1 MKLMNRL
8 IVLIKIDSREGNDF
22 RLKIKKFSQSLKF
35 RKLKQVKMLR
45 MLLLQR
51 LLEEL
56 VRKNFGADSTQ
67 AATIR
72 IVHSFILQKSASFS
86 QNAPTARDVSTFTQ
100 TANLEL
106 SAQIKLA
113 TFNTKAK
120 EQSHNR

>member
-8 IVLIKIDSREGNDF
+8 IALIKIDLREGNDS

-35 RKLKQVKMLR
+35 RKLKQAKMLL

-51 LLEEL
+51 PLELL
-56 VRKNFGADSTQ
+56 VRKKFDADSTQ
-67 AATIR
+67 AATIK
-72 IVHSFILQKSASFS
+72 IVHSFILQKSVSFS

-100 TANLEL
+100 TANLEP
-106 SAQIKLA
+106 SVQIKLA
-113 TFNTKAK
+113 ISNTKAK